1 MKKLFLSLAVTVMAT
16 ASFAQA
22 HLATADYQKTMQPA
36 VENDI
41 PFPEKTVN
49 KAIEDKMQ
57 KMGYKGKD
65 NKGYTI
71 YRGVRMA
78 ELGPDAY
85 DLYFKTDRKSR
96 KESDNTVVT
105 MMVSSGYDKF
115 IGDSTNG
122 TVIENA
128 KNYLNGL
135 TEIIAA
141 YDLEL
146 QITEQENATKKADK
160 KLTNLVEDGQ
170 DLQKKKA
177 RIEKDI
183 EDNIK
188 KQADQKA
195 ESEKQR
201 QIFETL
207 KAKRKQ

>member
-1 MKKLFLSLAVTVMAT
+1 MKKLFLSLAITVMAT

-115 IGDSTNG
+115 IGDSTNS

-128 KNYLNGL
+128 KNYLNSL

-146 QITEQENATKKADK
+146 QITEQESATKKADK

>member
-1 MKKLFLSLAVTVMAT
+1 MKKLFLSLAITVMAT

-128 KNYLNGL
+128 KNYLNSL
-135 TEIIAA
+135 TEMIAA

-146 QITEQENATKKADK
+146 QIKEQEDATKKADK

-170 DLQKKKA
+170 NLQKKKA

>member
-1 MKKLFLSLAVTVMAT
+1 MKKLFLSLAITLMAT

-96 KESDNTVVT
+96 KESGNTVVT

-115 IGDSTNG
+115 IGDSTNSA
-122 TVIENA
+122 VIENA
-128 KNYLNGL
+128 KKYLNGL
-135 TEIIAA
+135 TETVAA
-141 YDLEL
+141 YDLEQ
-146 QITEQENATKKADK
+146 QITEQEDATKKADK
-160 KLTNLVEDGQ
+160 KLASLVDDGQ

-177 RIEKDI
+177 KIEKDI
-183 EDNIK
+183 EENIK

-195 ESEKQR
+195 EGEKQR
-201 QIFETL
+201 QIFDTL